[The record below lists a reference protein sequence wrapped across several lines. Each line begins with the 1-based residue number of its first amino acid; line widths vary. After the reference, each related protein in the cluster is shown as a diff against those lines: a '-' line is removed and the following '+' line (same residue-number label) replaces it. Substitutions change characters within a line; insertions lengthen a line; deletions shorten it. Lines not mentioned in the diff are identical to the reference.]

1 MAQTYGHRVIQ
12 KFHHNSINYLRV
24 QYVKTLDKFHKLLRD
39 TYDEQGEI
47 EINYYAEPIA
57 TVQIQKLISYVEL
70 LFSAQVVKSNSTGVV
85 FRLDSKDLNTEIT
98 ALLDRFGSSCNY
110 DECIL
115 QGHDS
120 VKEITTS
127 FHTNRE
133 TDYSKILDKFQTV
146 VDLQSTIQFE
156 IKEFIKDEHSTHPY
170 IVPYQVLTQ
179 FIRSALHKI
188 GSYDIPQLDKISCD
202 TSKWLLVGNEI
213 RVMNNKLD
221 IPIIEC
227 IQVLK
232 DQFTGSISFESKII
246 SLLNQIKW
254 SNREMAFTPSENFDN
269 PLVSDYDPYACT
281 YECTSNHDVNF
292 LDFSY
297 INNTNDQTYGV
308 TPTTINKA
316 TRDQVLVF
324 KQIKENIVLPH
335 PFGEIL
341 KPTPKATN
349 AKININLVANL
360 ITKEKVVT
368 EDNDSEALVESL
380 ILDTYSCASD
390 QVEKFKSSLDSIID
404 CIDSSEISID
414 TLLRFATKLLLPV
427 SNGLDEPEL
436 LKCKCN
442 LCVNNTINSLEQHT
456 LIEHFVSVA
465 DIKSKT
471 QWCMSSDLLNCI
483 EQYICGINEQTS
495 MKCKINRNCISQ
507 SLAEFLEKKRRV
519 TGMTFNCELPSHNS
533 MKTLIDET
541 ATIIRQKYK

>member
-12 KFHHNSINYLRV
+12 KFQHNSINYLRV
-24 QYVKTLDKFHKLLRD
+24 QYVKTLDNFHKLLRD

-47 EINYYAEPIA
+47 EINYYAEPLT

-70 LFSAQVVKSNSTGVV
+70 MFSAQVVKSNSTGVV
-85 FRLDSKDLNTEIT
+85 FRLDSEDLKPEIT
-98 ALLDRFGSSCNY
+98 TLLDRFGSSCNY
-110 DECIL
+110 DDYIL

-120 VKEITTS
+120 VKEITIKKY
-127 FHTNRE
+127 HIE
-133 TDYSKILDKFQTV
+133 QLEIDYSKILDKLQTV
-146 VDLQSTIQFE
+146 DSLQSPIHFE
-156 IKEFIKDEHSTHPY
+156 IKEFVKDDHATHPY

-188 GSYDIPQLDKISCD
+188 GSFDIPQLDKTTCD
-202 TSKWLLVGNEI
+202 TSKWLMVGNEI
-213 RVMNNKLD
+213 RVINNKVE

-232 DQFTGSISFESKII
+232 DQFIGSASFETKMK
-246 SLLNQIKW
+246 SLLDNIKW
-254 SNREMAFTPSENFDN
+254 SNREMASTPCGNFDN
-269 PLVSDYDPYACT
+269 PLVSDYDPY
-281 YECTSNHDVNF
+281 ECTFIHDVNF
-292 LDFSY
+292 LNFSY
-297 INNTNDQTYGV
+297 VNNTNDQTYGV
-308 TPTTINKA
+308 TPTTINKP
-316 TRDQVLVF
+316 TRDQIIVF

-341 KPTPKATN
+341 NQTPAITKRV
-349 AKININLVANL
+349 NISLVANL

-368 EDNDSEALVESL
+368 EDIDSESLVESL
-380 ILDTYSCASD
+380 VLDTCSCASD

-404 CIDSSEISID
+404 CIDNSEISID

-465 DIKSKT
+465 DIKSST

-495 MKCKINRNCISQ
+495 LKCKINRNCISQ

-533 MKTLIDET
+533 IKTLIDET
-541 ATIIRQKYK
+541 ATIIKQKYK